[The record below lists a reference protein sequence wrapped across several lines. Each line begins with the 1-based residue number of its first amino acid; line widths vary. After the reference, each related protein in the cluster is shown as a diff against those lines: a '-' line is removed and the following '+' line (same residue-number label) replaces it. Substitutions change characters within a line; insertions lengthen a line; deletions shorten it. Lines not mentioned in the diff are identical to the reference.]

1 MIKTRSNS
9 TPLPARLCYSTF
21 THQQH
26 VYSFIYPPSKIN
38 PLTPSSAMSF
48 LYSQLFVTPPYP
60 TTDFTNQTVIVTGAN
75 VGLGLEAARHFT
87 RLNAAK
93 VILAVRSVSKG
104 EAAKK
109 SIESTT
115 KRTGIVEVWPLDL
128 ASYASVKA
136 FAAKAAELPRLDAV
150 VENAGLAVSEWSMV
164 EDNELTITV
173 NVISTMLLAILL
185 LPALR
190 RSAKEF
196 NTVPRLSIVT
206 SAIHHRTNLPQW
218 KTENTFETLNNKTEQ
233 SLKTR
238 YPESKLLEVFAVRE
252 LVTHMSSTE
261 PLVVVN
267 MVNPGLCHSELAR
280 NAGWGLWLLKLV
292 LARTT
297 EVGSRT
303 LVHGASSGK
312 DSHGQYMDDGQV
324 HDDRVSAFV
333 KSEEGQKAQKK
344 IWKELGEK
352 LDKIQPGI
360 MQSI

>member
-48 LYSQLFVTPPYP
+48 LYSQLFVAPPYP

-104 EAAKK
+104 EAAKQ

-185 LPALR
+185 LPVLR

-206 SAIHHRTNLPQW
+206 SAIHRRTNLPQW
-218 KTENTFETLNNKTEQ
+218 KTENTFETLNDKTEQ

-280 NAGWGLWLLKLV
+280 NAGWGLWFLKLV

-312 DSHGQYMDDGQV
+312 ESHGQYMDDGQV